1 MTDRQMLLKLAGVVA
16 ARTAGGGRRT
26 VPRGGLR
33 ALDGGTG
40 RTVGLARV
48 VPAVPGLALAI
59 GYDID
64 AALEGVYDFMPSGR

>member
-1 MTDRQMLLKLAGVVA
+1 MTNRQMLLKLAGVVA
-16 ARTAGGGRRT
+16 ARPAGGGRRT
-26 VPRGGLR
+26 APRGGIR
-33 ALDGGTG
+33 ALDGRTG

-48 VPAVPGLALAI
+48 VSAVTGLALAI